1 MRASASLSLVLLVLF
16 ASVASAAKRDRDRD
30 RDDLTPPPVPQ
41 KNPEAD
47 RNRAEAEQAYQK
59 GDFRRVVEIAN
70 LLLATYPTDNPH
82 VAYYW
87 RASAQVE
94 LGRQA
99 RSARQVRD
107 GIADA
112 RQGIA
117 SEGKRFA
124 WLYIP
129 YLYGLSSLTELENR
143 SDHAALAVQVATP
156 VLQRPV
162 GADFTADDKAQIY
175 FQRAVAQAARKDLA
189 AATLDYTEAIRLNPQ
204 HVAAQINRAEALAA
218 QHRTRDAIAAYDEAV
233 KLFPNLLVAHNNR
246 GNLRQSTGDLDGAIV
261 DFTRALQIDPKFGVG
276 YINRGHCLARQN
288 SPQAA
293 EGDFTEALRQT
304 MDAPMQGVAYRFR
317 AVARLSQGNVEGALA
332 DYAAALKLNP
342 KDATLYEER
351 GCARFFAKDFSGA
364 AGDFAK
370 AIEMNPQ
377 LVRLVPWQATAL
389 ARNGKTAEAR
399 AALDAARN
407 AKSAPPAW
415 IAKLDAYLAD
425 QITEQDLLTAAAEL
439 TPETEKSQRLCEAR
453 FFIGQKKLLANEPDP
468 AAEQFREAIATKS
481 FAATAFRGAR
491 FELNDFTN

>member
-1 MRASASLSLVLLVLF
+1 MKRSAPLSLVVLVLF
-16 ASVASAAKRDRDRD
+16 ASIASAKRDRDQD
-30 RDDLTPPPVPQ
+30 RDDFAPPLPAQ

-112 RQGIA
+112 RQGIGL
-117 SEGKRFA
+117 EGKRFA

-129 YLYGLSSLTELENR
+129 YLYGLSSLTELEKR
-143 SDHAALAVQVATP
+143 SDHATLAIQVATP
-156 VLQRPV
+156 LLQRPI
-162 GADFTADDKAQIY
+162 GTDFTADDKAQLY
-175 FQRAVAQAARKDLA
+175 FQRAVAQTAKKDLA
-189 AATLDYTEAIRLNPQ
+189 AATLDYTEAIKLNPQ
-204 HVAAQINRAEALAA
+204 HVGAHINRAEALAA
-218 QHRTRDAIAAYDEAV
+218 QRRTKDAIAAYDEAV
-233 KLFPNLLVAHNNR
+233 RQFPNLLVAHNNR
-246 GNLRQSTGDLDGAIV
+246 GNLRQSVGDLDGAIG

-293 EGDFTEALRQT
+293 EGEFAQALQQT

-317 AVARLSQGNVEGALA
+317 AVARLSQGNTEGALA
-332 DYAAALKLNP
+332 DYAAAMKLAP
-342 KDATLYEER
+342 RDATLYEER
-351 GCARFFAKDFSGA
+351 GCARFFARDFPGA
-364 AGDFAK
+364 AADFAK
-370 AIEMNPQ
+370 ALEINPQ
-377 LVRLVPWQATAL
+377 LVRLIPWQAVAL
-389 ARNGKTAEAR
+389 ARGGKTAEAR
-399 AALDAARN
+399 ATLDAARN

-415 IAKLDAYLAD
+415 IAKLDAYLAE
-425 QITEQDLLTAAAEL
+425 QITEPDLLAAAAEL

-453 FFIGQKKLLANEPDP
+453 FFIGQKKLLANEPDA
-468 AAEQFREAIATKS
+468 AAEQFREALATKS

-491 FELNDFTN
+491 FELNDFKN